1 MPCTH
6 DIQNLDPKAPLAGE
20 WIVLHTKARQEKA
33 VARHLE
39 AAGCRYDLPL
49 IRRVTETRGRKHE
62 SEIPLFAG
70 YVFLKGER
78 QHAYDAMATRRVCRI
93 IEVKDQ
99 QALELELQNIHEAI
113 ESGLPVEE
121 VDQAIIG
128 TRCRV
133 SSGPLQGIEGVVI
146 EEARRTRLVLQV
158 EILGR
163 GAAVE
168 IDQSLLEPVD

>member
-1 MPCTH
+1 MDSATDNPTP
-6 DIQNLDPKAPLAGE
+6 DPTAPLAGE

-39 AAGCRYDLPL
+39 AAGCEYDLPL
-49 IRRVTETRGRKHE
+49 VRRVTRTRGRTHE
-62 SEIPLFAG
+62 SDIPLFSG

-78 QHAYDAMATRRVCRI
+78 QHAYDAMATKRVCKI

-99 QALELELQNIHEAI
+99 TALELELQKIHEAI
-113 ESGLPVEE
+113 DSGLPVEE
-121 VDQAIIG
+121 FDEAIIG
-128 TRCRV
+128 TRQRV
-133 SSGPLQGIEGVVI
+133 TSGPLQGTEGMVI
-146 EEARRTRLVLQV
+146 EEARRTRLVLHV

-168 IDQSLLEPVD
+168 IDRALLEPVD